1 MNPIHF
7 PSFFTGSAERVEN
20 VSMAVAITVLV
31 LLFLSFAGLFFIY
44 YRYFRKSVDN
54 ALEDRYIL
62 RDMVRRSRPFFVE
75 VGKSY
80 DAGSTEGPS
89 YLENLEEKKKKARGW
104 KILSNSVLV
113 AFYLAFV
120 ALMAA
125 AVSIRAQGDSFLVG
139 DKTYLVIK
147 TGSMETVNSA
157 NSYIDENNLDDQI
170 MAYSLIEIEEV
181 KEEDMKLYDIYAFR
195 ANGTI
200 VVHRLIS
207 MGKNGEIRYA
217 FRGDANASS
226 ASYEVS
232 VPFDDILGVY
242 TGWNSFELG
251 LFVNYAQSYIGIITI
266 ALALIL
272 IGFYDIMDAAIG
284 KRIELREKIL
294 SELVDADIKDRFARR
309 MGYPYLLYLD
319 RSVKLDE
326 IIPPFKMPDR

>member
-1 MNPIHF
+1 MRETLILA
-7 PSFFTGSAERVEN
+7 SSAERVEN

-31 LLFLSFAGLFFIY
+31 LLFLSYAGLFFLY
-44 YRYFRKSVDN
+44 YRYFRKSIDN

-62 RDMVRRSRPFFVE
+62 RDMVRRSRPFFVKA
-75 VGKSY
+75 GKDY
-80 DAGSTEGPS
+80 DAGSNEAPS
-89 YLENLEEKKKKARGW
+89 YLENLEEKRKKARGW

-113 AFYLAFV
+113 VFYLAFV
-120 ALMAA
+120 ALMVA
-125 AVSIRAQGDSFLVG
+125 AVSIRAQGDSFLIG
-139 DKTYLVIK
+139 DKSYLVIK
-147 TGSMETVNSA
+147 TGSMETKNAA
-157 NSYIDENNLDDQI
+157 NDYLFENDLNDQI

-181 KEEDMKLYDIYAFR
+181 TPEEMEIHKIYAFKVD
-195 ANGTI
+195 GT
-200 VVHRLIS
+200 VFVHRLID
-207 MGKNGEIRYA
+207 MGSNGDGEMRYA
-217 FRGDANASS
+217 FRGDANSIS

>member
-1 MNPIHF
+1 MKPIHF

-31 LLFLSFAGLFFIY
+31 LLFLSFAGLFFLY
-44 YRYFRKSVDN
+44 YRYFRKSIDN

-75 VGKSY
+75 AGKSY

-120 ALMAA
+120 ALMVA

-181 KEEDMKLYDIYAFR
+181 KEEDMKLYGIYAFR

>member
-31 LLFLSFAGLFFIY
+31 LLFLSFAGLFFLY